1 MEKVM
6 CVKCGSI
13 GYTASPETVRCSE
26 CGGKHK
32 VIPYNP
38 ALYIGK
44 EGAVPMNLWMRS
56 RILLIERSRYVGPD
70 KGLGH
75 SLCI

>member
-13 GYTASPETVRCSE
+13 GYTASPEHVNCSI

-32 VIPYNP
+32 VIPEDY
-38 ALYIGK
+38 
-44 EGAVPMNLWMRS
+44 E
-56 RILLIERSRYVGPD
+56 ILKPIKRFGIL
-70 KGLGH
+70 
-75 SLCI
+75 SLLRLARG

>member
-13 GYTASPETVRCSE
+13 GYTASPEHVNCDE

-32 VIPYNP
+32 VIAENYETLRPIKRN
-38 ALYIGK
+38 
-44 EGAVPMNLWMRS
+44 
-56 RILLIERSRYVGPD
+56 RILSIL
-70 KGLGH
+70 GLVRG
-75 SLCI
+75 

>member
-13 GYTASPETVRCSE
+13 GYTASPEHVNCDE

-32 VIPYNP
+32 VISEEY
-38 ALYIGK
+38 
-44 EGAVPMNLWMRS
+44 ENLKPIKRFG
-56 RILLIERSRYVGPD
+56 IL
-70 KGLGH
+70 
-75 SLCI
+75 SLLRLARG